1 MRMATDSG
9 SMWCGHGGQRYRHRL
24 AAVRWKPRRKRIML
38 VTGGAGFL
46 GQHLAIA
53 SEADEWE
60 LLAPPSTVLDIR
72 RRERVIDEI
81 TSWKP
86 TVVVHLAYRKDD
98 RRTIVDGS
106 RNVAVAAALC
116 GARLVHLSTDVVF
129 PGRPQPYTESEAPFP
144 TTEYGRLKFE
154 AEEVVIAACPT
165 AVLVRTSLLYGTD
178 RLATIQHDVER
189 ALTGQSPM
197 TFFTDEYRCPAHA
210 ADVAAAVSTL
220 AGRPEI
226 NGPLHV
232 AGPDAVSRAEL
243 AAAFARWM
251 GLHPAQLRTA
261 TLEESGV
268 IRPARVVLDSSL
280 AASLGMR
287 CRGIAEA
294 LN

>member
-1 MRMATDSG
+1 
-9 SMWCGHGGQRYRHRL
+9 
-24 AAVRWKPRRKRIML
+24 ML
-38 VTGGAGFL
+38 VTGGSGFL
-46 GQHLAIA
+46 GQHLAVA

-86 TVVVHLAYRKDD
+86 TAVVHLAYRKDD
-98 RRTIVDGS
+98 RRSIVDGS
-106 RNVAVAAALC
+106 RNVAEAAALC

-129 PGRPQPYTESEAPFP
+129 PGRPQPYAETDKPFA
-144 TTEYGRLKFE
+144 TTEYGRLKAE
-154 AEEVVIAACPT
+154 AETAVTAACPT

-178 RLATIQHDVER
+178 QLATIQHDVER
-189 ALTGQSPM
+189 AITGQSPM

-210 ADVAAAVSTL
+210 ADVAAAVSAL

-226 NGPLHV
+226 SGPLHV

-251 GLHPAQLRTA
+251 GFNQAKLRTS
-261 TLEESGV
+261 TLDTAGV

-280 AASLGMR
+280 AASLGVR

>member
-1 MRMATDSG
+1 
-9 SMWCGHGGQRYRHRL
+9 
-24 AAVRWKPRRKRIML
+24 ML
-38 VTGGAGFL
+38 VTGGSGFL

-60 LLAPPSTVLDIR
+60 LLAPPSAVLDIR

-86 TVVVHLAYRKDD
+86 TAVVHLAYRKDD
-98 RRTIVDGS
+98 RRSIVDGS
-106 RNVAVAAALC
+106 RNVAEAAALC

-129 PGRPQPYTESEAPFP
+129 PGRSQPYTESDVPFP

-154 AEEVVIAACPT
+154 AEAAVIAACPT
-165 AVLVRTSLLYGTD
+165 AVLVRTSLMYGTD
-178 RLATIQHDVER
+178 QLATTQHDVER
-189 ALTGQSPM
+189 AVSGHSPM

-210 ADVAAAVSTL
+210 ADVAAAVSAL
-220 AGRPEI
+220 ADLPEI

-243 AAAFARWM
+243 AVAFARWM
-251 GLHPAQLRTA
+251 GLNPARLRTT

-280 AASLGMR
+280 AASLGLR
-287 CRGIAEA
+287 CRGLGDA
-294 LN
+294 LS

>member
-1 MRMATDSG
+1 MPSDG
-9 SMWCGHGGQRYRHRL
+9 GGKWFGHGGQRYRHRL
-24 AAVRWKPRRKRIML
+24 AAVRWKPRRKRLML
-38 VTGGAGFL
+38 VTGGSGFL

-72 RRERVIDEI
+72 QRERVIDEI
-81 TSWKP
+81 VSWKP
-86 TVVVHLAYRKDD
+86 TAVVHLAYRKED
-98 RRTIVDGS
+98 RRSIVDGS
-106 RNVAVAAALC
+106 RNVADAAARC

-129 PGRPQPYTESEAPFP
+129 PGRPQPYKESDEPFP

-154 AEEVVIAACPT
+154 AETAVTAACPT

-178 RLATIQHDVER
+178 QLATIQHDVER
-189 ALTGQSPM
+189 AIAGQSSM

-210 ADVAAAVSTL
+210 IDVAAAVSSM

-226 NGPLHV
+226 TGPLHV

-243 AAAFARWM
+243 AVAFARWM
-251 GLHPAQLRTA
+251 GLNPARLRTS

-268 IRPARVVLDSSL
+268 TRPAHVVLNSSL
-280 AASLGMR
+280 AASFGVR
-287 CRGIAEA
+287 CRGIAEG
-294 LN
+294 LS